1 MGILPFPS
9 GLVLTSVDRQNAARD
24 QRDQGLP
31 PEGAAEGRQERQDQ
45 AELRECQIQG
55 SMLPVPLH
63 ARDHGQGEG
72 REAEAVAAPRSAGQG
87 AQVKMNLYRCVDL
100 SMPWNM

>member
-1 MGILPFPS
+1 
-9 GLVLTSVDRQNAARD
+9 
-24 QRDQGLP
+24 
-31 PEGAAEGRQERQDQ
+31 
-45 AELRECQIQG
+45 
-55 SMLPVPLH
+55 MLPVPLH

-87 AQVKMNLYRCVDL
+87 AQVKMNLDRCVDL

>member
-1 MGILPFPS
+1 M
-9 GLVLTSVDRQNAARD
+9 LTSVDRQNAARD

-55 SMLPVPLH
+55 KKDTISTIL
-63 ARDHGQGEG
+63 GE
-72 REAEAVAAPRSAGQG
+72 VII
-87 AQVKMNLYRCVDL
+87 
-100 SMPWNM
+100 

>member
-1 MGILPFPS
+1 M
-9 GLVLTSVDRQNAARD
+9 LTSVDRQNAARD

-55 SMLPVPLH
+55 RNEVSIGYCE
-63 ARDHGQGEG
+63 D
-72 REAEAVAAPRSAGQG
+72 
-87 AQVKMNLYRCVDL
+87 
-100 SMPWNM
+100 

>member
-1 MGILPFPS
+1 MGLFFPS
-9 GLVLTSVDRQNAARD
+9 GIVLTPVDRQNAARD

-63 ARDHGQGEG
+63 ARYHGQGEG
-72 REAEAVAAPRSAGQG
+72 REAEAVAAPGSAGQG
-87 AQVKMNLYRCVDL
+87 AQVKMNLDRCVDL

>member
-1 MGILPFPS
+1 M
-9 GLVLTSVDRQNAARD
+9 LTSVDRQNAARD

-55 SMLPVPLH
+55 KDVIISAIFGEVIILNLCQS
-63 ARDHGQGEG
+63 QGLVNCELII
-72 REAEAVAAPRSAGQG
+72 RS
-87 AQVKMNLYRCVDL
+87 LRF
-100 SMPWNM
+100 